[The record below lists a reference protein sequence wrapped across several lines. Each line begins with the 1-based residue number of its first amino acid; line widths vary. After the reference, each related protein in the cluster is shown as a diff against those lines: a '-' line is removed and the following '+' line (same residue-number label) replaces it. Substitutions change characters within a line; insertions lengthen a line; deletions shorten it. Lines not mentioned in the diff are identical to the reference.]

1 METPFRS
8 QGTVLAVERAAV
20 LLKRLAQ
27 RKRPIGV
34 RELARQTGY
43 SPATVQ
49 KLLNALAA
57 QGLVHQDPK
66 TKQYALGLEAF
77 RIGVAFLRGLD
88 LPRVAY
94 PVLERLVAQTQESA
108 YLSLLTPDRR
118 RCVFVAKV
126 ECDHLLR
133 WTAELGAWRPL
144 NCTADGKAILACLPD
159 DHLRYLQEHGE
170 FHKVTSRSITDP
182 ERLKAEI
189 ERVRRQGYATSDE
202 EFAEG
207 VRSVAAPVLDYTG
220 AVRGAVSV
228 AGPKLRMP
236 DARWAELGRTVRRA
250 GEALSRALGYDDP
263 EGFYAPSP
271 SEADDGEGE
280 GEREGGEG
288 P

>member
-1 METPFRS
+1 METPFRFR
-8 QGTVLAVERAAV
+8 GTVLAVERAAV
-20 LLKRLAQ
+20 LLKLLAQ
-27 RKRPIGV
+27 RKEPVGV
-34 RELARQTGY
+34 RELARRTGY

-66 TKQYALGLEAF
+66 TKRYALGLEAF

-108 YLSLLTPDRR
+108 YLSLL
-118 RCVFVAKV
+118 V

-144 NCTADGKAILACLPD
+144 NCTAD
-159 DHLRYLQEHGE
+159 
-170 FHKVTSRSITDP
+170 
-182 ERLKAEI
+182 

-220 AVRGAVSV
+220 AVRGAVSI

-236 DARWAELGRTVRRA
+236 DARWAELGRTVREA

-271 SEADDGEGE
+271 GAADDGEGE
-280 GEREGGEG
+280 GGKG